1 MNGLPFLL
9 SSIALATLAGCA
21 ESGITLASDP
31 ALLAQAQA
39 GAGGLGVGAAN
50 AYVNHKLSQQKDPP
64 PEKKD
69 S

>member
-1 MNGLPFLL
+1 MADENRVSDKQIPADQIEKRG
-9 SSIALATLAGCA
+9 
-21 ESGITLASDP
+21 GIVQEVIVP
-31 ALLAQAQA
+31 IAQA

>member
-1 MNGLPFLL
+1 VQDVVVP
-9 SSIALATLAGCA
+9 I
-21 ESGITLASDP
+21 
-31 ALLAQAQA
+31 AQA

-50 AYVNHKLSQQKDPP
+50 AYVTHKLSQQKNPP